1 MIFRIISQY
10 IFIISPD
17 IVGYIYIYIHTY
29 IPIRRFPENGGVPQ
43 SIEVMEDHF
52 GIETNMVTWGSPIFL
67 RNPTP
72 VNPIDS
78 DYSGL

>member
-1 MIFRIISQY
+1 MIFLIISQY

-17 IVGYIYIYIHTY
+17 IVGYKLLYIYIYTSLY
-29 IPIRRFPENGGVPQ
+29 GGFPKMGVPQ
-43 SIEVMEDHF
+43 SIQVMEDHF
-52 GIETNMVTWGSPIFL
+52 GIETTMVTWGSPIFL